1 MKIRLLAVL
10 ATALAFVAPVQA
22 QSSYSSG
29 FRVTERPP
37 VGPNNP
43 SDPAPARWSDN
54 QFLQADS
61 ARASVRDQVGFVDGE
76 PVWDSGIGNYDPEFV
91 QVFGKDLATGIN
103 ANAHVSYPFAPFMSA
118 SGEMP
123 ASGGQISA
131 RAKWENGFEIDPG
144 ATFTFSGIA
153 GLSIYGDA
161 APLMPVS
168 SIIASDMLSFA
179 SLAYADA
186 ADRVGFGL
194 GAWLDR
200 AGGLFSLTNNAGL
213 VSLSITNNTASL
225 LTGTLRVA
233 SYVNVTSIASPAP
246 EPETFAMLLLGLAVV
261 GATARRR
268 GAASRRG

>member
-1 MKIRLLAVL
+1 MLAVL
-10 ATALAFVAPVQA
+10 AAALAFAAPTQA
-22 QSSYSSG
+22 QSSYQST
-29 FRVTERPP
+29 FQVTERAPFP
-37 VGPNNP
+37 MGGTP
-43 SDPAPARWSDN
+43 DAPARWSDN

-61 ARASVRDQVGFVDGE
+61 ARASVRDQIGFENGE
-76 PVWDSGIGNYDPEFV
+76 PIWDTGIGNSDNEFV
-91 QVFGKDLATGIN
+91 QVFGRDLASGIR
-103 ANAHVSYPFAPFMSA
+103 ASASVSSPFANSMAA
-118 SGEMP
+118 SGDMP
-123 ASGGQISA
+123 VTGGQISA
-131 RAKWENGFEIDPG
+131 VAKWQNEFEIDPG

-161 APLMPVS
+161 APLQPVS

-246 EPETFAMLLLGLAVV
+246 EPETYAMLLLGLAVV